1 MISTINA
8 DDRRSST
15 ESKLQIQARSE
26 EGGRKL
32 TEEEV
37 QKIVNLVETGIE
49 KPEASL

>member
-1 MISTINA
+1 LSTILA
-8 DDRRSST
+8 
-15 ESKLQIQARSE
+15 KLQIQARSE

-37 QKIVNLVETGIE
+37 REIVNLVETGIE